1 MKRIRASDMNKKTT
15 AAKSKLLITRSC
27 GKKYEKTKSNT
38 SPAATIKNLED
49 R

>member
-1 MKRIRASDMNKKTT
+1 MKRIKASDTSKKTT

-27 GKKYEKTKSNT
+27 GKKYEKTKST
-38 SPAATIKNLED
+38 ASPAATIKNLED